1 MQKVIIEDKFNLFS
15 EYWSPKIVG
24 ELNGQHVKLAKLKG
38 EFVWHKHDEEDEMF
52 LVIDGV
58 LKMELR
64 DKTIVINKNEFL
76 IVPKGTEHRPVAD
89 SEVLVMLFEP
99 ATTLNT
105 GNTENEMTKHFLETI
120 QQNQNSTI
128 KFHFFEFK
136 EIDAKENY
144 SGVYIRTDNIE
155 DLYKSFVADKI
166 NIHPNGALASKP
178 WGQKEFALLDPDNN
192 LLTFGQGI

>member
-24 ELNGQHVKLAKLKG
+24 ELNGQHIKLAKLKG
-38 EFVWHKHDEEDEMF
+38 EFVWHKHDEGDEMF

-120 QQNQNSTI
+120 
-128 KFHFFEFK
+128 
-136 EIDAKENY
+136 
-144 SGVYIRTDNIE
+144 
-155 DLYKSFVADKI
+155 
-166 NIHPNGALASKP
+166 
-178 WGQKEFALLDPDNN
+178 
-192 LLTFGQGI
+192 

>member
-24 ELNGQHVKLAKLKG
+24 ELNGQHIKLAKLKG

-52 LVIDGV
+52 LVMDGV

-64 DKTIVINKNEFL
+64 DKTIIINKNEFL

-120 QQNQNSTI
+120 
-128 KFHFFEFK
+128 
-136 EIDAKENY
+136 
-144 SGVYIRTDNIE
+144 
-155 DLYKSFVADKI
+155 
-166 NIHPNGALASKP
+166 
-178 WGQKEFALLDPDNN
+178 
-192 LLTFGQGI
+192 

>member
-24 ELNGQHVKLAKLKG
+24 ELNGQHIKLAKLKG

-52 LVIDGV
+52 LVMDGV

-64 DKTIVINKNEFL
+64 DETIIINKNEFL

-105 GNTENEMTKHFLETI
+105 GNTKNEMTKHFLETI
-120 QQNQNSTI
+120 
-128 KFHFFEFK
+128 
-136 EIDAKENY
+136 
-144 SGVYIRTDNIE
+144 
-155 DLYKSFVADKI
+155 
-166 NIHPNGALASKP
+166 
-178 WGQKEFALLDPDNN
+178 
-192 LLTFGQGI
+192 

>member
-15 EYWSPKIVG
+15 EYWNPKIVG

-38 EFVWHKHDEEDEMF
+38 EFVCHKHDEEDEMF

-58 LKMELR
+58 LKMEFR
-64 DKTIVINKNEFL
+64 DKTIILNKNEFL

-120 QQNQNSTI
+120 
-128 KFHFFEFK
+128 
-136 EIDAKENY
+136 
-144 SGVYIRTDNIE
+144 
-155 DLYKSFVADKI
+155 
-166 NIHPNGALASKP
+166 
-178 WGQKEFALLDPDNN
+178 
-192 LLTFGQGI
+192 

>member
-24 ELNGQHVKLAKLKG
+24 ELNGQHVKVAKLKG
-38 EFVWHKHDEEDEMF
+38 EFVWHKHDDEDEMF

-64 DKTIVINKNEFL
+64 HKTILINKNEFL

-89 SEVLVMLFEP
+89 SEVLIMLFEP

-120 QQNQNSTI
+120 
-128 KFHFFEFK
+128 
-136 EIDAKENY
+136 
-144 SGVYIRTDNIE
+144 
-155 DLYKSFVADKI
+155 
-166 NIHPNGALASKP
+166 
-178 WGQKEFALLDPDNN
+178 
-192 LLTFGQGI
+192 

>member
-24 ELNGQHVKLAKLKG
+24 ELNGQHIKLAKLKG

-120 QQNQNSTI
+120 
-128 KFHFFEFK
+128 
-136 EIDAKENY
+136 
-144 SGVYIRTDNIE
+144 
-155 DLYKSFVADKI
+155 
-166 NIHPNGALASKP
+166 
-178 WGQKEFALLDPDNN
+178 
-192 LLTFGQGI
+192 